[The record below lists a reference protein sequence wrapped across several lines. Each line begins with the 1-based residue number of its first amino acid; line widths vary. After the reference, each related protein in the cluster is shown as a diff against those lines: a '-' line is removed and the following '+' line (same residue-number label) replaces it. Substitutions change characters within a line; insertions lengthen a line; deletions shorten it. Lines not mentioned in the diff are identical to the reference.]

1 MKIFSSITFES
12 NMFYTIVPCRK
23 MRFYPQFAC
32 RNMWTDASYQSSFVE
47 KIFLSLDKKN
57 IITKHFA
64 LESPNFWFLY
74 TYRKSDEHHGKCK
87 SISRFI
93 NHVIFFPN
101 VPIDPEYISLKV
113 LGGSRICNQDMKTFT
128 QSISKFKWTR
138 CHYLHKFELCN
149 QHQYCSTKT

>member
-1 MKIFSSITFES
+1 MKVTCFAPLFHAEKGDFIRSLHAG
-12 NMFYTIVPCRK
+12 MCRLMHPTK
-23 MRFYPQFAC
+23 AVL
-32 RNMWTDASYQSSFVE
+32 SK

-57 IITKHFA
+57 IKTKYFA

-74 TYRKSDEHHGKCK
+74 TYRKNDEHHGKWK
-87 SISRFI
+87 SISRFT

-138 CHYLHKFELCN
+138 CHYLHKFELCD
-149 QHQYCSTKT
+149 QHQDCSAKT